1 VKNFNLKDFDVEKF
15 DSILARGLSCGMGT
29 QGSQVCIEAAICET
43 LGMKH
48 SDNPKCVASSVRSFK
63 IALNDKKW
71 SSPQARAEGLRDLGI
86 AQLGSLGV
94 VDNNEFRKKL
104 AELFIRELIPTL
116 FREVFP
122 NKPEALKAADE
133 CEKLG
138 TRESAI
144 AAKDV
149 AYKIR
154 NADAA
159 AYAAFAADAADAASY
174 AADAADAA
182 AYAAFAADA
191 AFAASKSKES
201 RRDFYL
207 GLAAKLALKVL
218 ISLKSPGCE
227 LLKK

>member
-159 AYAAFAADAADAASY
+159 AYAALRRRRRRRRLLRRRRRRRRRLRRLRRRRRLRRLQEQG
-174 AADAADAA
+174 
-182 AYAAFAADA
+182 
-191 AFAASKSKES
+191 KSS
-201 RRDFYL
+201 
-207 GLAAKLALKVL
+207 
-218 ISLKSPGCE
+218 
-227 LLKK
+227 